1 MVEKVNITAGRIA
14 EFKCPAGKAQDFLRD
29 LKSPWLA
36 VRATA
41 NGAKSFVFEAK
52 LNGRTIREVI
62 GSTSAWTIDAAR
74 QAANEKKTLV
84 DRGVDPRQ
92 LRRDAIQ
99 AEQTRITEEQQRA
112 LRVADV
118 WPIYLE
124 EGKPRRKE
132 QWKPRYAA
140 DLRKAAAPGGEPK
153 KRGQGVT
160 KPGPLFPLME
170 HRLAKID
177 QDVMRDWYAV
187 ERKRGAT
194 QAARA
199 LAMFAGFLSW
209 CSTRRE
215 YRDLVNRD
223 AAKASELQDMLPAKN
238 VRTDA
243 LELAQLP
250 AWFKAVEE
258 LPNRTAAAYLVALL
272 LTGARREEMAAIR
285 RESDVDFRWD
295 RLTLPDKVGTT
306 RTIPLTPYLK
316 SLLVSIPEVAGN
328 EFVFASP
335 GTADKR
341 ITDPRS
347 AHASVLK
354 ASGIGHC
361 TIHGLRRS
369 FALLA
374 EAAGAPAGAIAQIMG
389 HRPSA
394 VSERYKPRSVDML
407 RPYLAQIEAFI
418 LEAGGVEF
426 AANSDLNTTSSH
438 VVRPSPS
445 RGRITLLGKWRDE
458 SALDRRGVKV
468 SE

>member
-1 MVEKVNITAGRIA
+1 MAEKVNITAGRVA
-14 EFKCPAGKAQDFLRD
+14 EFKCPQGKSQDFLRD

-36 VRATA
+36 VRVTA
-41 NGAKSFVFEAK
+41 SGAKSFVFEAK
-52 LNGRTIREVI
+52 LNGRGIREVI

-74 QAANEKKTLV
+74 QVANEKKTLV
-84 DRGVDPRQ
+84 DRGADPRQ
-92 LRRDAIQ
+92 LRRDAVKAEEAKE
-99 AEQTRITEEQQRA
+99 AEQQQRA

-118 WPIYLE
+118 WPSYLK

-132 QWKPRYAA
+132 KWKPRYAA
-140 DLRKAAAPGGEPK
+140 DLEKAAASGGEKK
-153 KRGQGVT
+153 KRGEGVT

-170 HRLAKID
+170 RRLAELD
-177 QDVMRDWYAV
+177 QDVIRDWYAL

-215 YRDLVNRD
+215 YRGLVDRD
-223 AAKASELQDMLPAKN
+223 AAKASELQDMLPAKK

-243 LELAQLP
+243 LEVAQLP
-250 AWFKAVEE
+250 AWFKAIEE
-258 LPNRTAAAYLVALL
+258 LRNRTAAAYLVALL
-272 LTGARREEMAAIR
+272 LTGARREEMAAIKR
-285 RESDVDFRWD
+285 VGDVDWRWD

-306 RTIPLTPYLK
+306 RTIPLAPHLK
-316 SLLVSIPEVAGN
+316 SLFKSIPEVPGN
-328 EFVFASP
+328 PFLFALP
-335 GTADKR
+335 GTTDKR
-341 ITDPRS
+341 ISDPRS
-347 AHASVLK
+347 AHATVLK
-354 ASGIGHC
+354 AAEIGHC

-369 FALLA
+369 FALFA

-418 LEAGGVEF
+418 LETGGVRS
-426 AANSDLNTTSSH
+426 NRKPTS
-438 VVRPSPS
+438 
-445 RGRITLLGKWRDE
+445 E
-458 SALDRRGVKV
+458 SAPNGVVVPLTRAVGRR
-468 SE
+468 

>member
-1 MVEKVNITAGRIA
+1 MVEKVNITAGRVSD
-14 EFKCPAGKAQDFLRD
+14 FKCPPGKAQDFLRD

-36 VRATA
+36 VRVTA
-41 NGAKSFVFEAK
+41 SGAKSFVFEAK

-62 GSTSAWTIDAAR
+62 GSTNAWTIDAAR
-74 QAANEKKTLV
+74 QSANEKKTQV
-84 DRGVDPRQ
+84 DRGMDPRQ
-92 LRRDAIQ
+92 LRRDALQ
-99 AEQTRITEEQQRA
+99 EQQAKICEERQRV
-112 LRVADV
+112 LRVSEV
-118 WPIYLE
+118 WPVYLD

-132 QWKPRYAA
+132 EWKPRYAA
-140 DLRKAAAPGGEPK
+140 DLRKAGAAGGEQK
-153 KRGQGVT
+153 KRGTGMT
-160 KPGPLFPLME
+160 KPGPLYSLMDR
-170 HRLAKID
+170 RLVEID
-177 QDVMRDWYAV
+177 QDVMREWYAV

-209 CSTRRE
+209 CATKRE
-215 YRDLVNRD
+215 YRNMVDRD
-223 AAKASELQDMLPAKN
+223 AAKASELQDILPAKH

-258 LPNRTAAAYLVALL
+258 LPNRSAAVYLVALL
-272 LTGARREEMAAIR
+272 LTGARREEMAALSR
-285 RESDVDFRWD
+285 KSVDWRWD

-316 SLLVSIPEVAGN
+316 SLLDRVQQVPDN
-328 EFVFASP
+328 EFIFATP
-335 GTADKR
+335 GTVDKR
-341 ITDPRS
+341 IAEPRS
-347 AHASVLK
+347 AHGRVLK
-354 ASGIGHC
+354 TAGIGHC

-407 RPYLAQIEAFI
+407 RPYLTRIEAFI
-418 LEAGGVEF
+418 LEAGDVPFTGK
-426 AANSDLNTTSSH
+426 TH
-438 VVRPSPS
+438 SPP
-445 RGRITLLGKWRDE
+445 GY
-458 SALDRRGVKV
+458 
-468 SE
+468 